1 MQPKGFVNNQIISG
15 FPLGD
20 TKRGNIYVQYDKNMY
35 IVTFN
40 FGIKDN
46 FNVSGWSDIA
56 NISLPFMNKM
66 ATETHILSNQADGK
80 GRTIEM
86 RVYMTP
92 DSNIVRFGNL
102 GQSYSNVEQNDIWFR
117 GQLVGFIK

>member
-46 FNVSGWSDIA
+46 FNISGWNQIA
-56 NISLPFMNKM
+56 TINLPFINLYHI
-66 ATETHILSNQADGK
+66 ETHILSNYTDSN
-80 GRTIEM
+80 GRTIQM
-86 RVYMTP
+86 RVYI
-92 DSNIVRFGNL
+92 DDNSNILRFANN
-102 GQSYSNVEQNDIWFR
+102 GQKYSSETANDLFFR
-117 GQLVGFIK
+117 GQIIGFIL

>member
-46 FNVSGWSDIA
+46 FNVSGWSEIA

-66 ATETHILSNQADGK
+66 ATETHIISNQADETN
-80 GRTIEM
+80 RTIEM
-86 RVYMTP
+86 RVYMTS
-92 DSNIVRFGNL
+92 DSNILRFGNL
-102 GQSYSNVEQNDIWFR
+102 GQSYSNVEQNDIWIR

>member
-35 IVTFN
+35 IITFS

-86 RVYMTP
+86 RVSMAP
-92 DSNIVRFGNL
+92 DSNILRFGNL
-102 GQSYSNVEQNDIWFR
+102 GQSYSNVERNDIWFR

>member
-20 TKRGNIYVQYDKNMY
+20 TKRGNIYVQYDKNIF
-35 IVTFN
+35 IVTFD
-40 FGIKDN
+40 FGIRDN

-56 NISLPFMNKM
+56 NITLPFTNKM
-66 ATETHILSNQADGK
+66 AAQTHIISNQADEA

-92 DSNIVRFGNL
+92 DSNILRFGNL
-102 GQSYSNVEQNDIWFR
+102 GQSYSNVKQNDIWFR

>member
-35 IVTFN
+35 IVTFD

-46 FNVSGWSDIA
+46 FNVSGWSEIA
-56 NISLPFMNKM
+56 NITLPFTNKM
-66 ATETHILSNQADGK
+66 TTQTHIISNQADETN
-80 GRTIEM
+80 RTIEM
-86 RVYMTP
+86 RVYMAP
-92 DSNIVRFGNL
+92 DSNILRFGNL
-102 GQSYSNVEQNDIWFR
+102 GQSYSNVKQNDIWFR

>member
-46 FNVSGWSDIA
+46 FNISGWADIA

-66 ATETHILSNQADGK
+66 GTETHILSNQADEA

-86 RVYMTP
+86 RVYMSP
-92 DSNIVRFGNL
+92 NSNILRFGNL
-102 GQSYSNVEQNDIWFR
+102 GQSYSNVKQNDIWFR

>member
-66 ATETHILSNQADGK
+66 ATETHIFSNQADGK
-80 GRTIEM
+80 GRTIGM

-92 DSNIVRFGNL
+92 DSNILRFGNL
-102 GQSYSNVEQNDIWFR
+102 GQSYSNVKQNDIWFR